1 MIDMQLLNNALVA
14 LAVLVGAAITLSIAI
29 VAVAAITERT
39 KARRGAGGAGGSRTA
54 IPQHPAPK
62 TGDARQLVLR

>member
-29 VAVAAITERT
+29 VAVAAITNRVRSGGT
-39 KARRGAGGAGGSRTA
+39 GGTRRDLPR
-54 IPQHPAPK
+54 HPAPA
-62 TGDARQLVLR
+62 TGSGDDRRLVLR